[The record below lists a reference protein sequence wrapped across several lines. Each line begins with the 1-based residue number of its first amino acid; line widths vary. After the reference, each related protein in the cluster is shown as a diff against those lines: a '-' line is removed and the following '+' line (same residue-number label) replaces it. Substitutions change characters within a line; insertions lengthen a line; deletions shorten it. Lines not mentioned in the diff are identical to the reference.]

1 MARRPLVMG
10 NWKLNGSKAFTK
22 ELIEGLKA
30 ELHDVTGCDVA
41 IAPPVMYL
49 GTAEAALSG
58 CGCSCGGK
66 SVIQLGAQNVDI
78 NVKGAFTGD
87 ISSEMLKDFGAKYII
102 IGHSE
107 RRTYH
112 KESDEFVAKF
122 WYSKRVNFI
131 NYGETKMARRPLVMG
146 NWKLNGSKAF
156 TKELIEGLK
165 AELHDVTGC
174 DIAIAPPVMYLGT
187 AEAALSGCGC
197 SCGGKSVVQLGAQN
211 VDINVKGAFTGDI
224 SSEMLKDFGAKYIII
239 GHSERRTYHK
249 ESDEFIAKKFA
260 ALKEAGLVPV
270 LCIGETEAENEAGK
284 TEEVCARQIDA
295 VINALGVEAFNGA
308 VIAYEP
314 IWAIGTGKS
323 ATPAQAQAVHAFI
336 RGHIAAKSQAVADQ
350 VIIQYGGSVNDANA
364 AELFTQPDIDGA
376 LVGGASLKAPAFAA
390 IVKAAAA
397 AKN

>member
-112 KESDEFVAKF
+112 KESDEFVAK
-122 WYSKRVNFI
+122 K
-131 NYGETKMARRPLVMG
+131 
-146 NWKLNGSKAF
+146 
-156 TKELIEGLK
+156 
-165 AELHDVTGC
+165 
-174 DIAIAPPVMYLGT
+174 
-187 AEAALSGCGC
+187 
-197 SCGGKSVVQLGAQN
+197 
-211 VDINVKGAFTGDI
+211 
-224 SSEMLKDFGAKYIII
+224 FG
-239 GHSERRTYHK
+239 
-249 ESDEFIAKKFA
+249 

-323 ATPAQAQAVHAFI
+323 ATKEDAQKMCKAV
-336 RGHIAAKSQAVADQ
+336 RDVVEGLYGKEVAEK
-350 VIIQYGGSVNDANA
+350 VRIQYGGSVKPENVK
-364 AELFTQPDIDGA
+364 EYLSCPDVDGA
-376 LVGGASLKAPAFAA
+376 LVGGAALQPESFLALLEGGKLD
-390 IVKAAAA
+390 
-397 AKN
+397 

>member
-10 NWKLNGSKAFTK
+10 NWKLNGSKVFTR
-22 ELIEGLKA
+22 ELITGLKE
-30 ELHDVTGCDVA
+30 ELHGVTGCDVA

-49 GTAEAALSG
+49 AEAEAALVG
-58 CGCSCGGK
+58 TQI
-66 SVIQLGAQNVDI
+66 VLGAQNVDV

-87 ISSEMLKDFGAKYII
+87 ISTEMLKDFGAKYII

-112 KESDEFVAKF
+112 KESDEFVAK
-122 WYSKRVNFI
+122 K
-131 NYGETKMARRPLVMG
+131 
-146 NWKLNGSKAF
+146 
-156 TKELIEGLK
+156 
-165 AELHDVTGC
+165 
-174 DIAIAPPVMYLGT
+174 
-187 AEAALSGCGC
+187 
-197 SCGGKSVVQLGAQN
+197 
-211 VDINVKGAFTGDI
+211 
-224 SSEMLKDFGAKYIII
+224 FG
-239 GHSERRTYHK
+239 
-249 ESDEFIAKKFA
+249 

-270 LCIGETEAENEAGK
+270 LCIGESEAENEAGK

-295 VINALGVEAFNGA
+295 VINLLGMEAFNGA

-336 RGHIAAKSQAVADQ
+336 RGHIAKKSQAVADQ

-376 LVGGASLKAPAFAA
+376 LVGGASLKAPAFAV
-390 IVKAAAA
+390 IVKAAAK

>member
-10 NWKLNGSKAFTK
+10 NWKLNGSKVFTK
-22 ELIEGLKA
+22 ELVAGLKA
-30 ELHDVTGCDVA
+30 ELADVKGCDVA

-49 GTAEAALSG
+49 AEVEVALAG
-58 CGCSCGGK
+58 Q
-66 SVIQLGAQNVDI
+66 SVIALGAQNVDV
-78 NVKGAFTGD
+78 NVQGAFTGD
-87 ISSEMLKDFGAKYII
+87 ISTEMLKDFGAKYII

-112 KESDEFVAKF
+112 KESDEFVAK
-122 WYSKRVNFI
+122 K
-131 NYGETKMARRPLVMG
+131 
-146 NWKLNGSKAF
+146 
-156 TKELIEGLK
+156 
-165 AELHDVTGC
+165 
-174 DIAIAPPVMYLGT
+174 
-187 AEAALSGCGC
+187 
-197 SCGGKSVVQLGAQN
+197 
-211 VDINVKGAFTGDI
+211 
-224 SSEMLKDFGAKYIII
+224 FGV
-239 GHSERRTYHK
+239 
-249 ESDEFIAKKFA
+249 
-260 ALKEAGLVPV
+260 LKEAGLVPV
-270 LCIGETEAENEAGK
+270 LCIGETEAENEAGQ
-284 TEEVCARQIDA
+284 TEAVCARQIDA
-295 VINALGVEAFNGA
+295 VIDALGVEAFNGT

-376 LVGGASLKAPAFAA
+376 LVGGASLKAPAFAV

>member
-66 SVIQLGAQNVDI
+66 
-78 NVKGAFTGD
+78 GAFTGD

-112 KESDEFVAKF
+112 KESDEFVAK
-122 WYSKRVNFI
+122 K
-131 NYGETKMARRPLVMG
+131 
-146 NWKLNGSKAF
+146 
-156 TKELIEGLK
+156 
-165 AELHDVTGC
+165 
-174 DIAIAPPVMYLGT
+174 
-187 AEAALSGCGC
+187 
-197 SCGGKSVVQLGAQN
+197 
-211 VDINVKGAFTGDI
+211 
-224 SSEMLKDFGAKYIII
+224 FG
-239 GHSERRTYHK
+239 
-249 ESDEFIAKKFA
+249 

-376 LVGGASLKAPAFAA
+376 LVGGASLKAPAFAV

>member
-112 KESDEFVAKF
+112 KESDEFVAK
-122 WYSKRVNFI
+122 K
-131 NYGETKMARRPLVMG
+131 
-146 NWKLNGSKAF
+146 
-156 TKELIEGLK
+156 
-165 AELHDVTGC
+165 
-174 DIAIAPPVMYLGT
+174 
-187 AEAALSGCGC
+187 
-197 SCGGKSVVQLGAQN
+197 
-211 VDINVKGAFTGDI
+211 
-224 SSEMLKDFGAKYIII
+224 FGV
-239 GHSERRTYHK
+239 
-249 ESDEFIAKKFA
+249 
-260 ALKEAGLVPV
+260 LKEAGLVPV

-323 ATPAQAQAVHAFI
+323 ATKEDAQKMCKAVRDI
-336 RGHIAAKSQAVADQ
+336 VEGLYGKEVADK
-350 VIIQYGGSVNDANA
+350 VRVQYGGSVKPENVKEYLAC
-364 AELFTQPDIDGA
+364 PDVDGA
-376 LVGGASLKAPAFAA
+376 LVGGASLKVDSFLALLEGGKLA
-390 IVKAAAA
+390 
-397 AKN
+397 

>member
-22 ELIEGLKA
+22 ELIEDLKA
-30 ELHDVTGCDVA
+30 ELASVNGCDVA

-49 GTAEAALSG
+49 AEAETALVGS
-58 CGCSCGGK
+58 K
-66 SVIQLGAQNVDI
+66 IVLGAQNVDV

-87 ISSEMLKDFGAKYII
+87 IS
-102 IGHSE
+102 
-107 RRTYH
+107 T
-112 KESDEFVAKF
+112 
-122 WYSKRVNFI
+122 
-131 NYGETKMARRPLVMG
+131 
-146 NWKLNGSKAF
+146 
-156 TKELIEGLK
+156 
-165 AELHDVTGC
+165 
-174 DIAIAPPVMYLGT
+174 
-187 AEAALSGCGC
+187 
-197 SCGGKSVVQLGAQN
+197 
-211 VDINVKGAFTGDI
+211 
-224 SSEMLKDFGAKYIII
+224 EMLKDFGAKYIII

-270 LCIGETEAENEAGK
+270 LCIGESEAENEAGK

-376 LVGGASLKAPAFAA
+376 LVGGASLKAPAFAV